1 MTKLCKYEYQTEV
14 CKDYV
19 RTFATRCIPNRD
31 VNLYEVRARL
41 TKSQRTNVYYVL
53 GRNITEARARFKS
66 LLPYMEVLLTELI
79 PPGAE
84 AEEILT
90 NPLKFPI

>member
-1 MTKLCKYEYQTEV
+1 MSKLCCYEYQEV
-14 CKDYV
+14 QGEDFTLKTAV
-19 RTFATRCIPNRD
+19 RCIPNEG
-31 VNLYEVRARL
+31 VNLYRVRARL

-53 GRNITEARARFKS
+53 GRNKTEARSRFKS
-66 LLPYMEVLLTELI
+66 LLPYIEILQIEFI
-79 PPGAE
+79 PPDDE